1 MPFPPAANLAAIAAL
16 VIGLGPAAAQVQDER
31 TRLRERA
38 AQLTANLPPEAQP
51 HQKLVYRTTDQGKPL
66 SLWVYWPGGSKPE
79 RPLPAIVLYHGGGW
93 TTGTPV
99 FYLAVA
105 RHFVER
111 GMTVVLPEYRVYES
125 SGSRIPDSTK
135 DARAAMR
142 WVKAHAGDL
151 GIDLK
156 RLAAGGGSAGGQLAA
171 SLGAA
176 KVDHPDQ
183 PAIDPRP
190 EALVLF
196 NPGVNFTYPSFAGA
210 GLKDN
215 PSVAGMAL
223 ADLADSDPMKNLGP
237 GYPPCIVFHGTADQT
252 VPFGAVKEFVE
263 AVNAAGGS
271 CELVPF
277 EGAPHSFYQGQRN
290 SANFDLA
297 MKRADAFLTG
307 LGLMAGQ

>member
-1 MPFPPAANLAAIAAL
+1 
-16 VIGLGPAAAQVQDER
+16 
-31 TRLRERA
+31 
-38 AQLTANLPPEAQP
+38 
-51 HQKLVYRTTDQGKPL
+51 
-66 SLWVYWPGGSKPE
+66 VYWPDGKKPQE
-79 RPLPAIVLYHGGGW
+79 PLPTIVLYHGGGW

-105 RHFVER
+105 RHFVDR
-111 GMTVVLPEYRVYES
+111 GMIALLPEYRVNDS
-125 SGSRIPDSTK
+125 SGSKIPDSTK

-142 WVKAHAGDL
+142 WVKTHAAEL
-151 GIDLK
+151 GIDLQ
-156 RLAAGGGSAGGQLAA
+156 RLTAGGGSAGGQLAA
-171 SLGAA
+171 SLAAA

-196 NPGVNFTYPSFAGA
+196 NPALNFGYPGFTDA
-210 GLKDN
+210 GLKNN
-215 PSVAGMAL
+215 PSVEGLAL

-237 GYPPCIVFHGTADQT
+237 GYPPCIVFHGTADAT
-252 VPFGAVKEFVE
+252 VPFGAVEAFVA

-290 SANFDLA
+290 AANFEMA
-297 MKRADAFLTG
+297 MKRADAFLVG
-307 LGLMAGQ
+307 LGLMPER